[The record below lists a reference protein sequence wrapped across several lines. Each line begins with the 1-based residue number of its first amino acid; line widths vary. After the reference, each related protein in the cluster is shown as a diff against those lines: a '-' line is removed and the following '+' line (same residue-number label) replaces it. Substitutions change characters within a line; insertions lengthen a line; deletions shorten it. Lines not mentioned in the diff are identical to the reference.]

1 MIARIFIQNFA
12 LIDKLDINLN
22 NGLQVI
28 TGETGAGKSIILG
41 ALRLVMGERA
51 DLKAMSNQEL
61 KSIVEVEIVLED
73 QQHQLFFE
81 ENDLDYD
88 DHCIIRREISPQ
100 GKSRAFINDVPV
112 SISLLQSFSQGLLD
126 VHSQFQTAKLFTNTY
141 QFKIIDALSENTK
154 ILPEYQQAY
163 NRYLLLKQRIKN
175 LQENQAQNLKNQDYN
190 SYLLTELQEAG
201 LEGVD
206 FDQMQNQWKN
216 LEFSGQITELLSQ
229 SMQLFNHDLGL
240 VNQCLELRNK
250 LSKVADLSTDF
261 KDVFERT
268 ESLYYELKDIQMELE
283 NQAEHVE
290 LNPEDLVVLTQK
302 INLIQAMFVKHQVN
316 NVPDLLQIQDELHLS
331 LSSAENLDLEI
342 AKLEQEA
349 QKIQQE
355 LVKQAKI
362 ISKNRKDSSAIFSQK
377 AEEIL
382 KRLGLEKAKIV
393 VDLTPLPDPN
403 IYGMENIAFL
413 FQANSGYDL
422 KPIQDAISGGER
434 SRLMLAIKKIMAEN
448 TSLPTLILDEIDTGV
463 SGKVAEEMALLMKEM
478 ANNMQLIVITH
489 LAQVAAKGSH
499 HYKVMKSEK
508 SGKTQSTIVPLSQ
521 EERLKE
527 IAQLLSGAEITDAAY
542 QQAELL
548 MKK

>member
-51 DLKAMSNQEL
+51 DLKAMSNQSL

-73 QQHQLFFE
+73 NQHQAFFE

-88 DHCIIRREISPQ
+88 QHCIIRREISPQ

-112 SISLLQSFSQGLLD
+112 SIGLLQSFSQGLLD

-141 QFKIIDALSENTK
+141 QFKIIDALSQNQQL
-154 ILPEYQQAY
+154 LPEYQQNY
-163 NRYLLLKQRIKN
+163 NQYLLLKQRIKN
-175 LQENQAQNLKNQDYN
+175 LQENQAQNIKNQDYN
-190 SYLLTELQEAG
+190 SYLCNELVEAQ
-201 LEGVD
+201 LEGID
-206 FDQMQNQWKN
+206 FEQMQQQWKN

-240 VNQCLELRNK
+240 ANQCLELRNK

-261 KDVFERT
+261 QQIFERS
-268 ESLYYELKDIQMELE
+268 ESLYYELNDLQMELE
-283 NQAEHVE
+283 HKAEHVE
-290 LNPEDLVVLTQK
+290 LNPEDLMHLTQK
-302 INLIQAMFVKHQVN
+302 INLIQGLFVKHQVN
-316 NVPDLLQIQDELHLS
+316 NVPDLLQIQEELTLS
-331 LSSAENLDLEI
+331 LSSAENLDQEI
-342 AKLEQEA
+342 EKLNKEA
-349 QKIQQE
+349 QKIHQS
-355 LVKQAKI
+355 LVKSAKI
-362 ISKNRKDSSAIFSQK
+362 ISKNRHDSSAIFSQK

-382 KRLGLEKAKIV
+382 KRLGLEKAKIAV
-393 VDLTPLPDPN
+393 QLEPLAEPN
-403 IYGMENIAFL
+403 IYGMEQIAFL
-413 FQANSGYDL
+413 FQANSGYEL

-463 SGKVAEEMALLMKEM
+463 SGKVAEEMALLMQEM
-478 ANNMQLIVITH
+478 ADNMQLIVITH

-508 SGKTQSTIVPLSQ
+508 EGKTQSTIVPLSQ
-521 EERLKE
+521 DERLKE

-542 QQAELL
+542 QQAQLL
-548 MKK
+548 MNK